1 MLEKPSPLPPP
12 NTFVAATGESSGR
25 GKGGRVQVKWGDDS
39 HDLWLALPPRLRT
52 ALRRARMSLDPMV
65 GRLTSSSLDPEG
77 VGWMRHLP
85 ALPRSLRRVAPAPV
99 WPASSTETPQQ
110 LRTVAGI
117 WRDADAEEAAFR
129 ERPLHDFMRV
139 HSENLPAILRHSWHF
154 VLPAAPEMAKALA
167 RVPMLASARG
177 AQRRGG
183 AALAGRSPA
192 AAGGAAD
199 QRPAATAADQGS
211 AATAAATGQR
221 LDAARLSAQIRAEA
235 ARLGISAVGF
245 AAYDPKYTFA
255 EYAGSHDQGS
265 VIVCVYEQDWA
276 ATQTAPSARSER
288 AAFRA
293 YAGLQTRAVALAE
306 FVERQGHRA
315 HPHSFTGEAVAI
327 HYGVQAGLGQLGLN
341 GQLLTP
347 AAGSRARLSLITT
360 DALLVH
366 NEPVDYGVHAICDAC
381 QACVQ
386 RCPVG
391 AIPNRRGEHRG
402 IRKVKIKTERC
413 FPVVATAEGCA
424 VCMKVCPVQRYGLDA
439 VSSHFVASGGEIL
452 GKGSDELE
460 GYVWPI
466 DGRHYGPGEKPDA
479 EARRA
484 LLSPPH
490 WHPIDPSR
498 TAPVDV
504 AVSAPVDA
512 AVSAPSEAPA
522 QAKAP
527 GPDEGGETHT

>member
-1 MLEKPSPLPPP
+1 
-12 NTFVAATGESSGR
+12 
-25 GKGGRVQVKWGDDS
+25 VQVKWGEDS

-52 ALRRARMSLDPMV
+52 GLRRARISLDPLV
-65 GRLTSSSLDPEG
+65 GRLTRSSLDPEG

-85 ALPRSLRRVAPAPV
+85 ALPRTLRRVAPAPV
-99 WPASSTETPQQ
+99 WPAPNTETPQR

-129 ERPLHDFMRV
+129 EQPLHDFMRV
-139 HSENLPAILRHSWHF
+139 HGENLPAILRHSWHF

-167 RVPMLASARG
+167 RVPRLAGARA

-183 AALAGRSPA
+183 PALAGRAPA
-192 AAGGAAD
+192 AAAAPSLD
-199 QRPAATAADQGS
+199 AARLS
-211 AATAAATGQR
+211 AQS

-293 YAGLQTRAVALAE
+293 YAELQTRAVALAE

-360 DALLVH
+360 DAQLVH
-366 NEPVDYGVHAICDAC
+366 DEPVDYGVHAICDAC

-402 IRKVKIKTERC
+402 IRKAKIKTERC

-424 VCMKVCPVQRYGLDA
+424 ICMKVCPVQRYGLDA
-439 VSSHFVASGGEIL
+439 LSSHFVASGGEIL

-466 DGRHYGPGEKPDA
+466 DGRRYGPGEKPDA

-484 LLSPPH
+484 LLNPPH

-498 TAPVDV
+498 M
-504 AVSAPVDA
+504 APVDA
-512 AVSAPSEAPA
+512 GVSAPA
-522 QAKAP
+522 QAPAP
-527 GPDEGGETHT
+527 GAPVQAPASGSGEPRRPHA